1 MHNLRNYQ
9 IQFFNKKFF
18 KELYKIKY
26 NFAQCSSIQEWS
38 SYLYDQK
45 YKGRLE
51 KNVWKE
57 LNTMLNLK
65 CWNLNFETDV
75 VDLISTQSG

>member
-1 MHNLRNYQ
+1 L
-9 IQFFNKKFF
+9 K
-18 KELYKIKY
+18 KIKY

-51 KNVWKE
+51 KNIWKE
-57 LNTMLNLK
+57 LNTLLNFK

-75 VDLISTQSG
+75 VDLILTLSGSKDV